1 VDGIIIKAVKFE
13 GPVVGGKIVD
23 VIPLGPEIGACII
36 SAEILLGPEI
46 GACIIS
52 AEILLGPEIGA
63 CIISAEILLGPEIG
77 VAIVEVIPLGPV
89 IGVAID
95 AEILLGPV
103 IGIGGRT
110 WQAFPFKTAGLRYFE
125 RTESLNPSRSVS
137 TKHAFKEPPYLGQF
151 LEYICSDVLE
161 FFTFR
166 VSCRF
171 LPLRYAVPFAFLY
184 FLIRSSSRTDGQ

>member
-1 VDGIIIKAVKFE
+1 VGTPKIGPSTSVKSFHGIKFSVDGTMIKAVKFE
-13 GPVVGGKIVD
+13 GP
-23 VIPLGPEIGACII
+23 EIGAII

-63 CIISAEILLGPEIG
+63 CIISAEILLGPVIG

-125 RTESLNPSRSVS
+125 RTESLNPSRSAS
-137 TKHAFKEPPYLGQF
+137 TKHAFREPPYLGQF

-171 LPLRYAVPFAFLY
+171 LPLR
-184 FLIRSSSRTDGQ
+184 

>member
-23 VIPLGPEIGACII
+23 VIP
-36 SAEILLGPEI
+36 LGPEI

>member
-23 VIPLGPEIGACII
+23 VIPLGPEIGA
-36 SAEILLGPEI
+36 
-46 GACIIS
+46 
-52 AEILLGPEIGA
+52 
-63 CIISAEILLGPEIG
+63 
-77 VAIVEVIPLGPV
+77 
-89 IGVAID
+89 AID

-184 FLIRSSSRTDGQ
+184 FLTRRIFHIDDQLTSRA